1 MPLNSS
7 RSNLNNRDA
16 AAPRGEETLVKP
28 APRSL
33 FRGARTGFLVLLA
46 ILPLV
51 SGAAAPVRR
60 GTPPRA
66 NAPAPELVRMRF
78 WTAPEHTRIVFDL
91 TGAPRT
97 EPRFRLADSTT
108 FEVYLAGARKS
119 AAVTTEFVGD
129 SLVADIFPSV
139 SDTGVS
145 IRIRLK
151 KAVTPLGFVLDAAE
165 GVPNRVVVDVPMP
178 VNPDAERALEQRVK
192 DLKKAK
198 NFIVAIDAGHGGEDP
213 GAIGHRRLQEA
224 DITLAIARKL
234 KNQLEELPG
243 INAVLTRTADY
254 FIPLRKRVDIAR
266 RYQADLFVSIHCN
279 ASRDR
284 NATGTE
290 IYFLSLTGATDEASR
305 AVAEKENAA
314 DLMGGIPPET
324 GDDLLSILFDLR
336 QNDTIRRSSEIAEV
350 LIDAVSADSRLVTR
364 GVKQAG
370 FVVLK
375 APEIPS
381 VLVEVAFITNA
392 REAIIL
398 QDAQFQTKFAEHLT
412 QGIAAYKVTR
422 DRAVGTA
429 GGAAGTN

>member
-7 RSNLNNRDA
+7 RSNLSNPA
-16 AAPRGEETLVKP
+16 AAASSGERSTSRP
-28 APRSL
+28 APRSP

-46 ILPLV
+46 IATLTT
-51 SGAAAPVRR
+51 GAAPARR
-60 GTPPRA
+60 ATAPRA
-66 NAPAPELVRMRF
+66 ATPAPELVRMRY

-91 TGAPRT
+91 SGSPRT

-119 AAVTTEFVGD
+119 PAVTTEFVGD
-129 SLVADIFPSV
+129 SLVADIFPAV
-139 SDTGVS
+139 SDSGVS

-151 KAVTPLGFVLDAAE
+151 RAVTPLGFVLSAAD
-165 GVPNRVVVDVPMP
+165 GVPDRVVVDVPMP
-178 VNPDAERALEQRVK
+178 VNPEAEKALQQKVSE
-192 DLKKAK
+192 LKKNK

-213 GAIGHRRLQEA
+213 GAIGHRRTQEA
-224 DITLAIARKL
+224 DITLAIAKKL

-243 INAVLTRTADY
+243 INAVLTRTGDY

-290 IYFLSLTGATDEASR
+290 IYFLSLTGATDEAARS
-305 AVAEKENAA
+305 VAESENAA
-314 DLMGGIPPET
+314 DLVGGIPPET

-350 LIDAVSADSRLVTR
+350 LIDAVAEDSRLVTR

-392 REAIIL
+392 REAAIL
-398 QDAQFQTKFAEHLT
+398 RDAQFQTKFAEHLT
-412 QGIAAYKVTR
+412 DGIAAYKVQR

-429 GGAAGTN
+429 GGTSGTN